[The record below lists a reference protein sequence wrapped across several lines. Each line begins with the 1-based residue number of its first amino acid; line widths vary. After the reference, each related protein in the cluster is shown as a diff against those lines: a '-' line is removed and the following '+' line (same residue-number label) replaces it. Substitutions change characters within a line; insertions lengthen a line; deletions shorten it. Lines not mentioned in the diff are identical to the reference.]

1 MNADPKLKPDIAALK
16 KRLSEDPGFAA
27 QVTGEQAAMRPELA
41 LFFRDLRNYLLHVI
55 DMGKGEHYLDV
66 VRLNAQALIRRM
78 EILAAAQVTS
88 DRPLTPGCRTPEGC
102 SENGCLGWCDEH
114 KPEVA
119 TRCEGCAE
127 LRDQLRDLMRQS
139 KAAQIDAENLREVLH
154 RMLEAPTTQISAG
167 WKDAIRQAMSA
178 AVPDSKTPNVGV
190 QRRPAT
196 QLRHPQDGPGP
207 SAATTGSASSSPEAP

>member
-1 MNADPKLKPDIAALK
+1 MNADPRLKPDIAALK

-88 DRPLTPGCRTPEGC
+88 DRPLTPGCRSPEGC
-102 SENGCLGWCDEH
+102 RENGCLGWCDEH
-114 KPEVA
+114 RP
-119 TRCEGCAE
+119 
-127 LRDQLRDLMRQS
+127 
-139 KAAQIDAENLREVLH
+139 
-154 RMLEAPTTQISAG
+154 P
-167 WKDAIRQAMSA
+167 
-178 AVPDSKTPNVGV
+178 AVPDSKTPEFECPGEPSLCANPRGCACPET
-190 QRRPAT
+190 RP
-196 QLRHPQDGPGP
+196 
-207 SAATTGSASSSPEAP
+207 